1 LLPEK
6 KQLAILIVIRRRLT
20 AQGNGQATL
29 DHEGTRR
36 YSRRSGSSRSE
47 SERPAPVPMG
57 SATAASAR
65 GALARVEG
73 LNLDHQ
79 VDPAQRGTVSRPLA

>member
-1 LLPEK
+1 
-6 KQLAILIVIRRRLT
+6 
-20 AQGNGQATL
+20 
-29 DHEGTRR
+29 
-36 YSRRSGSSRSE
+36 
-47 SERPAPVPMG
+47 MG